1 MNEDIIQ
8 EIWDKG
14 KSQKRE
20 LSVQEIEQAL
30 RPEVRR
36 QSFAIRMYIWIWL
49 VVLLGTFVL
58 DALNIV
64 GYLANPVMLMT
75 QIGLTLL
82 GVIFGIYG
90 IHLLR
95 EIRIIDRADES
106 VMALLKRRLRF
117 YRTKFEIWNFMM
129 AATLV
134 LLTFALNSYVDNDNG
149 HYRINRVE
157 IFIIFSALQFAFMYG
172 INKIA
177 QYPIRKEMKIFL
189 ADLEA
194 NVTEGMQTLVVFRKR
209 WRIWLI
215 VFFIIGTILLLFRI
229 LRAMQ
234 FGS

>member
-14 KSQKRE
+14 KSQKKE

-30 RPEVRR
+30 RPDVRR
-36 QSFAIRMYIWIWL
+36 QSFAIRLFVWIWL
-49 VVLLGTFVL
+49 VILFGTFVL
-58 DALNIV
+58 DGLNIA
-64 GYLANPVMLMT
+64 GYLANPVMLIT

-82 GVIFGIYG
+82 GVIFGGYG

-95 EIRIIDRADES
+95 EIHIMDRADES
-106 VMALLKRRLRF
+106 VTALLKRRRRF

-134 LLTFALNSYVDNDNG
+134 LLTFAVNSYVDNDHG

-157 IFIIFSALQFAFMYG
+157 IFIIGSAIQFAFMYG

-189 ADLEA
+189 SDLEA
-194 NVTEGMQTLVVFRKR
+194 NVMEGKEALVVFRKR
-209 WRIWLI
+209 WRIWIIIFL
-215 VFFIIGTILLLFRI
+215 IIGTILLVLGI
-229 LRAMQ
+229 LRATK
-234 FGS
+234 FGP